1 MSRMGFF
8 FVFFFNKTLHVM
20 SLETSAGQDTTTQKL
35 FISRV
40 LSAWTRC
47 KRRVDAV
54 DAVGDGVSEKSRA
67 QQNFVGKNMRYDMEK
82 DELRFHVISFL
93 GEFLPQKHLQQSDVM
108 YRFLVHCSRKH
119 SMTIPDLP
127 WEWYNLPTCFR

>member
-1 MSRMGFF
+1 MSRVRF
-8 FVFFFNKTLHVM
+8 FVVFFNKTLHVM

-40 LSAWTRC
+40 LSAWTRGS

-67 QQNFVGKNMRYDMEK
+67 QLNFVRKDMK
-82 DELRFHVISFL
+82 
-93 GEFLPQKHLQQSDVM
+93 
-108 YRFLVHCSRKH
+108 
-119 SMTIPDLP
+119 
-127 WEWYNLPTCFR
+127 